1 MRIYDIIEKKR
12 DGLKLTK
19 EEIDFFVQEYTKEN
33 IEDYQ
38 ASALLM
44 AIFINGMD
52 EEETVNLTESMARSG
67 NMLDLS
73 AIEGITADKHSTGG
87 VGDKTSLV
95 VAPICASLGIKMAKM
110 SGRGLG
116 HTGGTIDKL
125 ESIDG
130 YNTSIDTES
139 FINQVNDI
147 GIALIGQTGNLAP
160 ADKKIYALRNS
171 TGTVDSI
178 PLICASI
185 MSKKLALNADCLLLD
200 VKWGSGAFM
209 KTPEDAER
217 LGALME
223 KVGNAAGKKCRAII
237 TDMNTPL
244 GCCIGNSLEI
254 KEAVELLQGKVKGRL
269 YDICI
274 ELTANMLE
282 LAGKG
287 TISECTAMAQ
297 EAIASGKALDIL
309 KKTIEMQGGN
319 GNVCD
324 DTSLLPQAKYSHV
337 IYAPFDV
344 EIVSVNA
351 EELGMASLLLGA
363 GRISKDE
370 EIDYAAGIVL
380 EFELGD
386 KISMDAP
393 LMTLYSD
400 TVSDF
405 SEAAL
410 RAYHAVGFRT
420 LTEGALT

>member
-1 MRIYDIIEKKR
+1 MNAVDIINKTKR
-12 DGLKLTK
+12 KIQLAED
-19 EEIDFFVQEYTKEN
+19 EIKYLVNGYTSGE
-33 IEDYQ
+33 IPDYQ
-38 ASALLM
+38 MSAWLM
-44 AIFINGMD
+44 AVCLNGLT
-52 EEETVNLTESMARSG
+52 EEETIALTLAMRDSG
-67 NMLDLS
+67 DILDLS
-73 AIEGITADKHSTGG
+73 CIEKITVDKHSTGG
-87 VGDKTSLV
+87 VGDKTSMIIGPAAAACG
-95 VAPICASLGIKMAKM
+95 VAVPKM

-125 ESIDG
+125 ESISG
-130 YNTSIDTES
+130 YRVDVEFNEFADIVNKTGFSIIS
-139 FINQVNDI
+139 QS
-147 GIALIGQTGNLAP
+147 GQLCP

-209 KTPEDAER
+209 KTPEDAEC
-217 LGALME
+217 LGRLME
-223 KVGNAAGKKCRAII
+223 KVAVAAGKKCRAIV

-287 TISECTAMAQ
+287 TISECTAMAE
-297 EAIASGKALDIL
+297 EAIASGKALAIL
-309 KKTIEMQGGN
+309 KDTIELQGGN
-319 GNVCD
+319 GSVCD
-324 DTSLLPQAKYSHV
+324 DTSLLPQAKHSHV

-351 EELGMASLLLGA
+351 EELGMASLILGA

-410 RAYHAVGFRT
+410 RAYHAIGFRT

>member
-1 MRIYDIIEKKR
+1 
-12 DGLKLTK
+12 
-19 EEIDFFVQEYTKEN
+19 
-33 IEDYQ
+33 
-38 ASALLM
+38 
-44 AIFINGMD
+44 
-52 EEETVNLTESMARSG
+52 
-67 NMLDLS
+67 
-73 AIEGITADKHSTGG
+73 
-87 VGDKTSLV
+87 
-95 VAPICASLGIKMAKM
+95 
-110 SGRGLG
+110 
-116 HTGGTIDKL
+116 
-125 ESIDG
+125 
-130 YNTSIDTES
+130 
-139 FINQVNDI
+139 
-147 GIALIGQTGNLAP
+147 
-160 ADKKIYALRNS
+160 
-171 TGTVDSI
+171 
-178 PLICASI
+178 
-185 MSKKLALNADCLLLD
+185 
-200 VKWGSGAFM
+200 M

-223 KVGNAAGKKCRAII
+223 KVGNTAGKKCRAIV

-282 LAGKG
+282 LAGRG

-319 GNVCD
+319 GSVCD